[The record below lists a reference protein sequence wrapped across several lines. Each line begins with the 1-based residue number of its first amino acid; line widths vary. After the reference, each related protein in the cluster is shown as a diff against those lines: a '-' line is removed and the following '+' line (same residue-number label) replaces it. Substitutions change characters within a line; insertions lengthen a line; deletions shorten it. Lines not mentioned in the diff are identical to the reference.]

1 MTEHPPSRRPYA
13 RTSAYSPPYRSPG
26 PAVAGLLLGLA
37 CLLTGGCAVTGDHEV
52 TFEVVGVNGTK
63 TAQNVSFGVG
73 FGTSYNSPVSLPF
86 MKTEPAADDVH
97 ALSLYADAAGAD
109 GAITCRIKVDGKTV
123 AESGDSVH
131 SCHVETKGL
140 GT

>member
-1 MTEHPPSRRPYA
+1 MTEQPPSRRPYA
-13 RTSAYSPPYRSPG
+13 RPSAPPSHSPRL
-26 PAVAGLLLGLA
+26 AVAGLLLGVTGLV
-37 CLLTGGCAVTGDHEV
+37 TGGCSDDHEV
-52 TFEVVGVNGTK
+52 TFEVVGANGTK
-63 TAQNVSFGVG
+63 TAQNVSVGVG
-73 FGTSYNSPVSLPF
+73 FGTSYDSPVTLPYA
-86 MKTEPAADDVH
+86 KTEPAPDDVH